1 MSTDYLALKWGTLKA
16 YDLKSDHAKSALTAL
31 FEAGPRQQSAMLQ
44 ADTQDQKK
52 ALCALIDAV
61 NCDTIRNDYSGDDMT
76 KEQAKRYVLEYRL

>member
-1 MSTDYLALKWGTLKA
+1 MSTDYLVLKWGTLKA
-16 YDLKSDHAKSALTAL
+16 WDLKSEPAKAALDAL
-31 FEAGPRQQSAMLQ
+31 FDAGPRHESAMLQ

>member
-16 YDLKSDHAKSALTAL
+16 YDLKSDQAKSALTAL